1 MLRQKRQAAKGY
13 IIYKSLQL
21 HKVTINYTLFIDT
34 CSVIKALKTCTEI
47 INIYIRTE
55 ALSGGRHR
63 MGQKTGR
70 PSFQSV
76 SNVIVTVSVTSQ
88 AEW

>member
-1 MLRQKRQAAKGY
+1 MLCNKG
-13 IIYKSLQL
+13 I
-21 HKVTINYTLFIDT
+21 
-34 CSVIKALKTCTEI
+34 KTCTEI
-47 INIYIRTE
+47 INIYIRTA

-63 MGQKTGR
+63 MGQKTGK

-76 SNVIVTVSVTSQ
+76 SNVIVTMSVTSQ